1 MTRAK
6 ATALAA
12 LACVAALASCASD
25 KNEYREFSMLGQAL
39 KQKFS
44 GTGKDF
50 ELTRPLIDEM
60 QMPLMLAQVPQH
72 DVRAT
77 LIPIGVNGAV
87 VTWTAP
93 DGSTLALRE
102 GVLVGSRG
110 LSPDLMSAAVPTQA
124 LLRGGKPYTR
134 SHYYLGHDDQTERR
148 DFTCSGHAMGATVLE
163 IHDLRFA
170 VDKFS
175 ETCTSPTDT
184 FINQYW
190 VEKSGTVR
198 QSRQWVGPTVGFLE
212 LQRLDG

>member
-1 MTRAK
+1 MIRAK
-6 ATALAA
+6 ATAFAA

-44 GTGKDF
+44 GTGNDF
-50 ELTRPLIDEM
+50 ELNRAMIDEM
-60 QMPLMLAQVPQH
+60 QMPLMLANVPQH

-77 LIPIGVNGAV
+77 LIPIGINGPV

-124 LLRGGKPYTR
+124 LLRAGKPYTR
-134 SHYYLGHDDQTERR
+134 SHYYLGHDDQTERS
-148 DFTCSGHAMGATVLE
+148 DFTCTGQVVGATVLE

-170 VDKFS
+170 VDKIT
-175 ETCTSPTDT
+175 ETCTGPTAT
-184 FINQYW
+184 FTNNYW
-190 VEKSGTVR
+190 VEKIGTVR